1 MNVYKRLLVCEA
13 MLARLDEALARA
25 DEELAHSNT
34 LEERIQIRLTA
45 LEAEQQRIEQKLT
58 DLKADLPTN
67 SASAPAIKEPT
78 RASPAFAA
86 GSVLR
91 ELKAAQDQ
99 LMRSLEFHRPSAEV
113 ITVNFARKH
122 NTMRPNLSAQEACGA
137 A

>member
-1 MNVYKRLLVCEA
+1 MNLCKRLLVCEA

-34 LEERIQIRLTA
+34 LEERIQIRLTD

-58 DLKADLPTN
+58 DLKADLPTD
-67 SASAPAIKEPT
+67 SASATAIKEPT
-78 RASPAFAA
+78 RASHAFDA

-91 ELKAAQDQ
+91 ELKAAQEQ

-122 NTMRPNLSAQEACGA
+122 NTKRPNLSAHEAYGVA
-137 A
+137 

>member
-34 LEERIQIRLTA
+34 LEEHIQIRLTD

-67 SASAPAIKEPT
+67 SASAPAIKEAT
-78 RASPAFAA
+78 RASPAFDA

-91 ELKAAQDQ
+91 ELKAAQEQ
-99 LMRSLEFHRPSAEV
+99 LMRSLQFHRPSAEV
-113 ITVNFARKH
+113 ITVN
-122 NTMRPNLSAQEACGA
+122 
-137 A
+137 